1 MGIKIYLISDDVNHT
16 KYCIFVLCSAFF
28 EAFERNFQA
37 YKLSIFSA
45 MDQLLSLSR
54 GFFFLICTTGSK
66 ITISPSDGT
75 SLPPPMDV
83 DGIGGTVKRTVWR
96 HIRSERSH
104 VTTPH
109 DYAALAKQLS
119 SNVQIE
125 FVAKSEIDQ
134 QFAFLDAKW
143 EGVMAV
149 PQTHRVHCIQASGA
163 DQVKVCS

>member
-1 MGIKIYLISDDVNHT
+1 M
-16 KYCIFVLCSAFF
+16 
-28 EAFERNFQA
+28 
-37 YKLSIFSA
+37 
-45 MDQLLSLSR
+45 
-54 GFFFLICTTGSK
+54 
-66 ITISPSDGT
+66 ISPSDGT

-104 VTTPH
+104 VTIPH

-149 PQTHRVHCIQASGA
+149 PEFTAFKLLVQIRL
-163 DQVKVCS
+163 K